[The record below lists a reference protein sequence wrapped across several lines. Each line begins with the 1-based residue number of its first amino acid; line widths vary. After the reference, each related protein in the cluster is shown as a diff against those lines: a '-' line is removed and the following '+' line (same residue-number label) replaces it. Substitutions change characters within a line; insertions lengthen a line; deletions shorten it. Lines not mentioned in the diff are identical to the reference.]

1 MPTFYV
7 QMLLHGALRHHA
19 DHLTLVFGDNL
30 TIDEIMHR
38 LVTLPSP
45 DTDKL

>member
-1 MPTFYV
+1 
-7 QMLLHGALRHHA
+7 MLRHGALRHHPNQ
-19 DHLTLVFGDNL
+19 LTLVFGDNL

-45 DTDKL
+45 DAEEL